1 MKNNLER
8 SKVRGV
14 YYVRV
19 RAPDERLMLIK
30 QLEADGFEIKTA
42 GFAVDRADVIN
53 SIYPITVCVAERR
66 YDRMSN
72 TLCAACACSA
82 GLVIEIEEF
91 YEIYKGRN

>member
-14 YYVRV
+14 YYVRA

-30 QLEADGFEIKTA
+30 RLEADGFDIKA
-42 GFAVDRADVIN
+42 DGFAADRENVIN